1 MAKDITEDF
10 QYDLSYQSQGSSFQL
25 TDVGYDVSLAD
36 IPFILKIDNQN
47 PYRRETAPYK
57 KDQFDNSPEP
67 GEQSLTGWWVRS
79 QTSWHNGAGIEFY
92 EPGTD
97 YEHVSHRFYD
107 SRGVDIWTVGELR
120 LLKAVTAIYES
131 ANGNKINAAT
141 GYDVTNNKEVLISG
155 DDDGYLKR
163 ITLNGNSTATAEDYY
178 NGSTYPEGH
187 NGSNYDFLSVT
198 TDGSNYYAACS
209 RAIHTGLIETLSS
222 DEVAFNF
229 SNSDK
234 TNVFIKYVKGS
245 VLFGLDNGVYNM
257 TSTSTSLVAR
267 GTRTTSSH
275 NHSGGTDSLPTGNNV
290 KLHLNPLFVWN
301 DSAGSPSAIY
311 LSGNG
316 GNNGEI
322 WKVLF
327 DDTTNLPDM
336 AGATM
341 VLSLPDGETVK
352 AIHYYLGYLA
362 VGTSKGVRIC
372 TIYGNNNLVMGPLL
386 IESSYAING
395 FSERGSYLYAA
406 TTVVS
411 GGNTNGILIRIDLSQ
426 QFDDGTFA
434 YAYDLEYQS
443 NLNGNS
449 SQCTEVYNLEDRM
462 IMVIEENNVS
472 GKLKAEHTTNYRSS
486 GYLQTGK
493 IRYGT
498 VEPKF
503 FKYLQTRGL
512 IPAGDSVSVKTIDN
526 AGNEYD
532 IITLDSISM
541 GQNVTL
547 GQPKGSQEFI
557 ALKFV
562 LNNSN
567 PLTNYPVMQS
577 YQVKSIPGVVRQ
589 RLYQYPLS
597 CYDIEMDRFNSQ
609 FGYIGRAFD
618 VIKKLEEL
626 EGLGNFITVKDY
638 RTDENFQ
645 GIIEEVR
652 FINES
657 SPDKDS
663 NGYGGLLLVLIRRLA

>member
-25 TDVGYDVSLAD
+25 TDVGYDISLAD

-97 YEHVSHRFYD
+97 YEHVSHRFAD

-120 LLKAVTAIYES
+120 LLKDVVAVYEG
-131 ANGNKINAAT
+131 AAGINAAS
-141 GYDVTNNKEVLISG
+141 GYDATNSKEVLVSG
-155 DDDGYLKR
+155 DANGYLKR
-163 ITLNGNSTATAEDYY
+163 ITLSGNSSATAANYY

-187 NGSNYDFLSVT
+187 NGTNYDFLSVT
-198 TDGSNYYAACS
+198 TDGSNYYAACN

-229 SNSDK
+229 STTDK
-234 TNVFIKYVKGS
+234 TRLFIKYVKGY
-245 VLFGLDNGVYNM
+245 VLFGLENGIYNM
-257 TSTSTSLVAR
+257 NYSSTSLVAR
-267 GTRTTSSH
+267 GTRTTSPH
-275 NHSGGTDSLPTGNNV
+275 NHTGGTDTLPTGSNF
-290 KLHLNPLFVWN
+290 KLHLNPLFTWN
-301 DSAGSPSAIY
+301 DTTGSPSTIY

-316 GNNGEI
+316 GNNGEV

-336 AGATM
+336 AGAVM
-341 VLSLPDGETVK
+341 VLSLPEGETIN
-352 AIHYYLGYLA
+352 AIHYYLGYVVL
-362 VGTSKGVRIC
+362 GTSKGIRIC
-372 TIYGNNNLVMGPLL
+372 SIDGNDNLIMGPLL

-395 FSERGSYLYAA
+395 FTERGSYIYAA
-406 TTVVS
+406 TTVAS
-411 GGNTNGILIRIDLSQ
+411 GANTNAILIRIDLSQ

-443 NLNGNS
+443 ALDGDS
-449 SQCTEVYNLEDRM
+449 SACNEVYNIENRL
-462 IMVIEENNVS
+462 IMVIEEDGLAGELQV
-472 GKLKAEHTTNYRSS
+472 EHTTNYRSS

-512 IPAGDSVSVKTIDN
+512 VPAGDSVSVKTIDN

-547 GQPKGSQEFI
+547 GQPNGSQEFI

-609 FGYIGRAFD
+609 FGYVGRAFD
-618 VIKKLEEL
+618 VISMLEEL

-638 RTDENFQ
+638 RTDETYQ

-663 NGYGGLLLVLIRRLA
+663 NGYGGLLIVLIRRLA